1 MSQVKKA
8 IVTSSKPIEFEGFN
22 HLEALDEV

>member
-1 MSQVKKA
+1 MSQVKKTL
-8 IVTSSKPIEFEGFN
+8 VTGSKPIEFEGFN